1 MGLKRLILIIWHKL
15 RRNTGD
21 MTYTPTMS
29 NVSCFSG
36 TCVSAPLL
44 FLSSQMSH
52 LRKLHSCCLF
62 IFPLL
67 VNKSTASGA
76 WFLEGH
82 TYLKSWSH
90 PTRVAGWPGSPTWGQ
105 AVAYS
110 SLGAFWC
117 YMAITPAAVPG
128 AGFVA
133 DGQPSRSVATLL
145 APAVYPLRNSEEETT
160 KKKTKKTSKRGKGNA
175 N

>member
-1 MGLKRLILIIWHKL
+1 MHQPCVMWALFFQTPVSVLQFHSCPLKWAIK
-15 RRNTGD
+15 
-21 MTYTPTMS
+21 
-29 NVSCFSG
+29 
-36 TCVSAPLL
+36 
-44 FLSSQMSH
+44 
-52 LRKLHSCCLF
+52 RKLHRCCLF
-62 IFPLL
+62 IFLL
-67 VNKSTASGA
+67 LINKSTGSGA

-117 YMAITPAAVPG
+117 YMAITPAAVPW